1 MKYITIDGKKTYFT
15 DDEARNIAKELF
27 AQAKIDDVENALDRM
42 DIKATSEQ
50 KKEIANNL
58 FEEIFDRDD
67 EYWEIEDKNILYLA
81 GELGIAHEQDNEEAD
96 ITAED

>member
-50 KKEIANNL
+50 KIKIAENL

-67 EYWEIEDKNILYLA
+67 EYWELEDKNILYLA
-81 GELGIAHEQDNEEAD
+81 GELGIA
-96 ITAED
+96 

>member
-27 AQAKIDDVENALDRM
+27 AQAKIDDVGNALDRM

-67 EYWEIEDKNILYLA
+67 EY
-81 GELGIAHEQDNEEAD
+81 
-96 ITAED
+96 

>member
-1 MKYITIDGKKTYFT
+1 MKYITIDGKKTYIT
-15 DDEARNIAKELF
+15 DEEARNIAKELF

-67 EYWEIEDKNILYLA
+67 EYWELEDKNILYLA
-81 GELGIAHEQDNEEAD
+81 GKIGIA
-96 ITAED
+96 